1 MFLRYQA
8 HPNFI
13 RWTVGNAN
21 RPRNI
26 AIRGLAIGGTVLGLI
41 VAILLTLSSVA
52 PGWRAMSA
60 ILMSVGLTN
69 AVANTRD
76 TCMVSLLLT

>member
-8 HPNFI
+8 HQNFI

-21 RPRNI
+21 PPRNI
-26 AIRGLAIGGTVLGLI
+26 AIRGLATGGTVLGLI

-76 TCMVSLLLT
+76 TCMVNLHLT